1 MAGRLSKSSVKHIE
15 DVYFTRTYY
24 GREDGREYIAV
35 SVRCPVE
42 EAKEYA
48 AGILKL
54 NEDEVVVV
62 PDLWYADDED
72 LYDTDPGFVCSR
84 VNVFHKRIPL
94 CGLIAVDMDATLLR
108 SDKTVDPST
117 IGDIDKAVDEGV
129 NLAYCTGRA
138 LVEMKNYFKELP
150 QIRYAICYSGAI
162 IYDCIEKKPIY
173 KNEVDALFFEPIIAI
188 AQKYGG
194 MLTFLT
200 EDESIVSEDD
210 LEHMEDFHMGV
221 YKPMYMKVT
230 RRVKDMKE
238 ESAKHSSITKINIY
252 FRSAEDREKGYSEL
266 KHLPLEFAY
275 AEKTSLEMNAKGV
288 TKGMAM
294 LKLAE
299 LLGVPANKTMAIGDA
314 DNDIDML
321 KRAGFSVV
329 MGNAKQSIKKLAD
342 MVTKD
347 NDHNGVGYAIRSMI
361 G

>member
-1 MAGRLSKSSVKHIE
+1 MC
-15 DVYFTRTYY
+15 D
-24 GREDGREYIAV
+24 
-35 SVRCPVE
+35 
-42 EAKEYA
+42 
-48 AGILKL
+48 
-54 NEDEVVVV
+54 
-62 PDLWYADDED
+62 
-72 LYDTDPGFVCSR
+72 
-84 VNVFHKRIPL
+84 
-94 CGLIAVDMDATLLR
+94 LIAVDMDATLLK

-117 IGDIDKAVDEGV
+117 ISDIDKAVSKGV

-138 LVEMKNYFKELP
+138 LIEMKNYFEELP

-162 IYDCIEKKPIY
+162 IYDCLEEKTIY
-173 KNEVDALFFEPIIAI
+173 KNEVDSQYFEPIIAT
-188 AQKYGG
+188 AKKYDG

-221 YKPMYMKVT
+221 YKPMYIKVT
-230 RRVKDMKE
+230 RRVKDME
-238 ESAKHSSITKINIY
+238 AESTRHSSITKINIY
-252 FRSAEDREKGYSEL
+252 FRSVEDREKGYSEL

-299 LLGVPANKTMAIGDA
+299 LLGIPASKTMAIGDA

-329 MGNAKQSIKKLAD
+329 MDNAKQSIKELAD

>member
-1 MAGRLSKSSVKHIE
+1 MC
-15 DVYFTRTYY
+15 D
-24 GREDGREYIAV
+24 
-35 SVRCPVE
+35 
-42 EAKEYA
+42 
-48 AGILKL
+48 
-54 NEDEVVVV
+54 
-62 PDLWYADDED
+62 
-72 LYDTDPGFVCSR
+72 
-84 VNVFHKRIPL
+84 
-94 CGLIAVDMDATLLR
+94 LIAVDMDATLLK

-117 IGDIDKAVDEGV
+117 ISDIDLAVSKGV

-138 LVEMKNYFKELP
+138 LIEMKNYFEELP

-162 IYDCIEKKPIY
+162 IYDCLEKKTIY
-173 KNEVDALFFEPIIAI
+173 KNEVDSRYFEPIIAT
-188 AQKYGG
+188 AKKYDG

-221 YKPMYMKVT
+221 YKPMYIKVT
-230 RRVKDMKE
+230 RRVKDME
-238 ESAKHSSITKINIY
+238 AESASHSSITKINIY

-299 LLGVPANKTMAIGDA
+299 LLGITASKTMAIGDA

-329 MGNAKQSIKKLAD
+329 MDNAKQSIKELAD

>member
-1 MAGRLSKSSVKHIE
+1 MGNSRLNHIE
-15 DVYFTRTYY
+15 ELYFTKTYY
-24 GREDGREYIAV
+24 GTEDGREYVAV

-42 EAKEYA
+42 EARDYA
-48 AGILKL
+48 AGIMDL
-54 NEDEVVVV
+54 NVNEIKAV
-62 PDLWYADDED
+62 PGFWYADDEA
-72 LYDTDPGFVCSR
+72 LYDADPGFACSR
-84 VNVFHKRIPL
+84 VNVFHKRIPM
-94 CGLIAVDMDATLLR
+94 CGLIAVDMDATLLM
-108 SDKTVDPST
+108 SDKTVAPAT
-117 IGDIDKAVDEGV
+117 IMDIDKAVAAGV

-138 LVEMKNYFKELP
+138 IVEMKKYFAELP

-162 IYDCIEKKPIY
+162 IYDCVEKKAIY
-173 KNEVDALFFEPIIAI
+173 KNEVDAKYFEPIITT

-200 EDESIVSEDD
+200 EDESIVSAED

-221 YKPMYMKVT
+221 YKPMYIKVT

-238 ESAKHSSITKINIY
+238 ESTKHSSITKINIY
-252 FRSAEDREKGYSEL
+252 FRNVEDREKGYNEL

-288 TKGMAM
+288 TKGIAM

-299 LLGVPANKTMAIGDA
+299 ILGVSANETMAIGDA
-314 DNDIDML
+314 DNDKDML

-329 MGNAKQSIKKLAD
+329 MENAKQSIKALAD

-347 NDHNGVGYAIRSMI
+347 NDHNGVGYAIRAMI
-361 G
+361 GGTR

>member
-1 MAGRLSKSSVKHIE
+1 MAESLSKSSLKPVE
-15 DVYFTRTYY
+15 ELYFTKTYY

-35 SVRCPVE
+35 SMRCPAP
-42 EAKEYA
+42 EAKKYA
-48 AGILKL
+48 AFIMKL
-54 NEDEVVVV
+54 SEDEVVAV
-62 PDLWYADDED
+62 PDFWYADDEE
-72 LYDTDPGFVCSR
+72 LYDTDPGFACSR
-84 VNVFHKRIPL
+84 VHVFHKRIPM

-117 IGDIDKAVDEGV
+117 ISDIDKAVGKEV
-129 NLAYCTGRA
+129 NFAYCTGRA
-138 LVEMKNYFKELP
+138 LVEMKKYFKELP

-162 IYDCIEKKPIY
+162 IYDCVEKKAIY
-173 KNEVDALFFEPIIAI
+173 KNEVDAEFFAPIITT

-230 RRVKDMKE
+230 RRVKDMKA

-252 FRSAEDREKGYSEL
+252 FRSPEDREKGYNEL

-299 LLGVPANKTMAIGDA
+299 LLGVPASETMAIGDA
-314 DNDIDML
+314 DNDRDML

-342 MVTKD
+342 MITKD